1 MVKKEYLVLIAAF
14 VWMAAGINI
23 MRLGIAAC
31 LAVRWEWWMIVS
43 LAAVFLLFG
52 GMFFRIVGKH
62 TRRIYGYDQ
71 ARKHL
76 FLKFFDIKAYILMA
90 VMMTGGILMRTFHW
104 IPDRCTAMFYTGL
117 GGALTCAG
125 IFFLVIFIQN
135 FLREKKGKMDQ
146 GIYKN
151 YLKILKEEL
160 LPAMGCTE
168 PIAVAY
174 AAAVARDLLGEE
186 VKSAVIAVSGNI
198 LKNVKSV
205 VVPHTGGLRGISA
218 AVCAGIAAGD
228 ASKSLEVISSVS
240 DDKVLEIKK
249 MLSALP
255 VQVDLAENANI
266 FDIRVTLCSEHHT
279 ASVRIADF
287 HTNIV
292 SKEVDGKFIFRQ
304 ETEKGEEVL
313 TDRSCLTVENIFRF
327 ANEVALD
334 DIKPV
339 LSRQI
344 EYNMAIAEEGLKNQ
358 YGANIGKVLLRYAGN
373 DVNTKARAY
382 AAAGSDARMNG
393 CEKPVVIIS
402 GSGNQG
408 ITASVPVIVYA
419 KELGKS
425 EEQMLRAL
433 VLSDLVTIHLK
444 TDIGR
449 LSAYCGAVSAGV
461 GAGAGI
467 CYLCGGGLEEI
478 SHTIVNAIA
487 IDSGIICDGAKASCA
502 AKIAQAVEAGL
513 FGCEMYKEGNQ
524 FYAGDGIVSKGV
536 ENTIKNV
543 GRLAHD
549 GMAQTD
555 KEIINI
561 MLHRSC
567 Q

>member
-1 MVKKEYLVLIAAF
+1 M
-14 VWMAAGINI
+14 
-23 MRLGIAAC
+23 
-31 LAVRWEWWMIVS
+31 
-43 LAAVFLLFG
+43 
-52 GMFFRIVGKH
+52 H
-62 TRRIYGYDQ
+62 
-71 ARKHL
+71 
-76 FLKFFDIKAYILMA
+76 
-90 VMMTGGILMRTFHW
+90 TFHW

-160 LPAMGCTE
+160 LPATGCTE

-205 VVPHTGGLRGISA
+205 VVPHTGGLRGIPA

-344 EYNMAIAEEGLKNQ
+344 EYNMATA
-358 YGANIGKVLLRYAGN
+358 AGN
-373 DVNTKARAY
+373 RA
-382 AAAGSDARMNG
+382 A
-393 CEKPVVIIS
+393 
-402 GSGNQG
+402 
-408 ITASVPVIVYA
+408 
-419 KELGKS
+419 
-425 EEQMLRAL
+425 
-433 VLSDLVTIHLK
+433 
-444 TDIGR
+444 
-449 LSAYCGAVSAGV
+449 
-461 GAGAGI
+461 
-467 CYLCGGGLEEI
+467 
-478 SHTIVNAIA
+478 
-487 IDSGIICDGAKASCA
+487 DS
-502 AKIAQAVEAGL
+502 
-513 FGCEMYKEGNQ
+513 
-524 FYAGDGIVSKGV
+524 
-536 ENTIKNV
+536 IKNCM
-543 GRLAHD
+543 LTFD
-549 GMAQTD
+549 G
-555 KEIINI
+555 
-561 MLHRSC
+561 
-567 Q
+567 